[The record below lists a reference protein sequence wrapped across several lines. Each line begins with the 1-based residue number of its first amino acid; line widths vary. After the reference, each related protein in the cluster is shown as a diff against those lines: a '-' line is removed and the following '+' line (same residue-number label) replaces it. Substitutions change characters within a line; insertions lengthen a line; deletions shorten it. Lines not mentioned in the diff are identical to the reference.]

1 MCKGI
6 SGSFISASLLV
17 IDHTAQRKSVHLF
30 FMSQTGQRSPFTSLL
45 YNELI
50 IKTIGTL
57 TMKGS
62 QGNMSVLFLL
72 DFQTVQI
79 YGIRLFSTKSSTKS
93 TKTNLVLPFILIF
106 LLKLIVQFLISLS
119 PIQQMPTPNMKRSIH
134 LLRNVLRATL

>member
-1 MCKGI
+1 
-6 SGSFISASLLV
+6 
-17 IDHTAQRKSVHLF
+17 
-30 FMSQTGQRSPFTSLL
+30 
-45 YNELI
+45 
-50 IKTIGTL
+50 
-57 TMKGS
+57 MKGS

-79 YGIRLFSTKSSTKS
+79 YGTQIIFSTKSSTKS

-134 LLRNVLRATL
+134 LLRNVLREPHSNWFVCLAKKTPAHV